1 MAYIM
6 RVWREE
12 DEKVFRN
19 LNSYTVTMQSIKKN
33 NSANIYALEQEE
45 KTIGLA
51 ATNIQGK
58 DGELFLCLLPDPDG
72 IEEIIEFIRELC
84 EAEFKQGAEEIYCQ
98 VISICAAEIEALET
112 AGFKTQGILRQS
124 LPDGKK
130 IVDFCIYVLK
140 RP

>member
-1 MAYIM
+1 MAYLM
-6 RVWREE
+6 RLWQVE
-12 DEKVFRN
+12 DGEALRN
-19 LNSYTVTMQSIKKN
+19 LNSYTCTIQGIKKAPG
-33 NSANIYALEQEE
+33 ANIYALEQEG

-51 ATNIQGK
+51 ATSIQGK
-58 DGELFLCLLPDPDG
+58 DGELFLCLLPNPDG
-72 IEEIIEFIRELC
+72 MEEIIEFIRELC
-84 EAEFKQGAEEIYCQ
+84 EAEFQQGAEEIYCQ